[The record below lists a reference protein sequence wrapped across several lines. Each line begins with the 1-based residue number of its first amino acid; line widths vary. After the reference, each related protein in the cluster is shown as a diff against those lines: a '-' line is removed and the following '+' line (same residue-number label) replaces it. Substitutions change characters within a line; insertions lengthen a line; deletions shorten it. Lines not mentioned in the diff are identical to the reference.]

1 MWNWSRF
8 LTGYLR
14 LGVDLEGSPIQNK
27 VNEAKA
33 CREAVSRLEHNEN
46 KNSIGGPMAGSVNKV
61 ILVGNLGNDPEI
73 RTFGN
78 GGKVANFSLA
88 TSENWRD
95 KQSGERREKTEWHRV
110 AVFGEGLVG
119 VIERYVKKGSKLYI
133 EGKLQTRK
141 WQDRD
146 GNDKYTTE
154 VVLQGPGTTLTMLD
168 SAGGQGGGGRSGGG
182 GYGGGQGGGGGYN
195 QDRGG
200 YGNMDQGGSGGGSR
214 SASTMEGPKGD
225 FDLDDEIPF

>member
-1 MWNWSRF
+1 
-8 LTGYLR
+8 
-14 LGVDLEGSPIQNK
+14 
-27 VNEAKA
+27 
-33 CREAVSRLEHNEN
+33 
-46 KNSIGGPMAGSVNKV
+46 MAGSVNKV
-61 ILVGNLGNDPEI
+61 ILVGNVGKDPEI

-78 GGKVANFSLA
+78 GGKVANFSIA
-88 TSENWRD
+88 TSENWKD
-95 KQSGERREKTEWHRV
+95 KQGQRQEKTEWHNI
-110 AVFGEGLVG
+110 AVFNDGLVG

-154 VVLQGPGTTLTMLD
+154 VVLQGYGGTLTMLD
-168 SAGGQGGGGRSGGG
+168 SRDSQDGGQRSGGG
-182 GYGGGQGGGGGYN
+182 YS

-200 YGNMDQGGSGGGSR
+200 YGNMDQGGGSR
-214 SASTMEGPKGD
+214 SASAMEGPKEN